1 MRIRNSEGALSAA
14 LAAAVM
20 ALACGG
26 TETAGGK
33 TAAAAGRSETAAAG
47 ASRNACELV
56 TSAELAELAGEPVV
70 ARPGKTGRGYSKCE
84 YWGTR
89 KEVPY
94 LSVTAYWTGGRKAW
108 ETYQS
113 ATGLAADVMKAAE
126 GVELD
131 SITKP
136 GPVPGL
142 GDAAV
147 FSELVPAAV
156 LRGDQFLELHV
167 FYLPD
172 AERKF
177 RPLVER
183 MLARL

>member
-1 MRIRNSEGALSAA
+1 MRIRNPGGALSAVF
-14 LAAAVM
+14 AAAVM
-20 ALACGG
+20 ALACG
-26 TETAGGK
+26 TETAGRKPAGAAGGSE
-33 TAAAAGRSETAAAG
+33 AAATG
-47 ASRNACELV
+47 ASRNACELI
-56 TSAELAELAGEPVV
+56 TADEMAGFAGEPVE
-70 ARPGKTGRGYSKCE
+70 ARPGRSGRGYSKCE

-89 KEVPY
+89 NEVPY
-94 LSVTAYWTGGRKAW
+94 LSVTAYWTGGREAW
-108 ETYQS
+108 ETYRS
-113 ATGLAADVMKAAE
+113 ATGMAVDVMKAAE

-172 AERKF
+172 AKRKF

>member
-1 MRIRNSEGALSAA
+1 MEITKPGGAPIGLA
-14 LAAAVM
+14 LVALVT
-20 ALACGG
+20 LACGG
-26 TETAGGK
+26 PDAAGGK
-33 TAAAAGRSETAAAG
+33 TDGAAVRSDG
-47 ASRNACELV
+47 AQAEVSRNACELV
-56 TSAELAELAGEPVV
+56 TSAELAELAGEPVH
-70 ARPGKTGRGYSKCE
+70 ARPGKGGRAYSACE

-89 KEVPY
+89 NEVPY
-94 LSVTAYWTGGRKAW
+94 LSVKAYWTGGREAW
-108 ETYQS
+108 ETYRT
-113 ATGLAADVMKAAE
+113 ATGMAADVMKATE

-142 GDAAV
+142 GDAAIY
-147 FSELVPAAV
+147 SELVPAAV

-172 AERKF
+172 ARRKF